1 MIPSSA
7 TIELVVQIIWLAFL
21 VGLGAAVHF
30 EKKRRREARL
40 RKQQEQQSGQQQEQ
54 TCGAIDQE
62 ASLNNKHG
70 P

>member
-1 MIPSSA
+1 MVPSSA

-21 VGLGAAVHF
+21 VSLGAAVHF

-40 RKQQEQQSGQQQEQ
+40 RKQREQQLGQQQEQ
-54 TCGAIDQE
+54 TWSSANPD
-62 ASLNNKHG
+62 ASSNNKHG